1 MSRQEALRSAR
12 VRGKATT
19 TGRTQG
25 VRGPTA
31 PALPADAGAS
41 ARLRVITRHTMDMSL
56 QTYYLTDYATK
67 EQWQNS
73 SIELCQRVIQ
83 TIFSTPPTENSW
95 KALLELFA
103 AWSNIRDIHQWVD
116 DLEPQ
121 INHWHWKMRQS
132 LLGQKHTRGDK
143 KCVYRLVAYLYIQ
156 NVEDTTGQKLR
167 QWSRNAN
174 WQNLKGISLYK
185 VETQAEDIST
195 FLKSQY
201 LQNLYTLE
209 LKSLNP
215 LGNQIGIL
223 FNDIQLNHLKEL
235 IVRSLNLTVK
245 DIIDLSH
252 NSLSQQLT
260 LLDLSSNVIYDQD
273 LPSILTSAAFPNLK
287 TLNISH
293 TKITLDAIRTAI
305 ENSDNTSLEQ
315 IIFER
320 TPAAKEL
327 GTPSLAR

>member
-1 MSRQEALRSAR
+1 
-12 VRGKATT
+12 
-19 TGRTQG
+19 
-25 VRGPTA
+25 
-31 PALPADAGAS
+31 
-41 ARLRVITRHTMDMSL
+41 MDISL
-56 QTYYLTDYATK
+56 QTYYLKEYATK
-67 EQWQNS
+67 EQWQHS
-73 SIELCQRVIQ
+73 SLELCQRVIQ

-103 AWSNIRDIHQWVD
+103 AWSNTRDIHQWVD

-121 INHWHWKMRQS
+121 INHWSWKMRQS

-143 KCVYRLVAYLYIQ
+143 KCVYRLVGYLHIQ

-167 QWSRNAN
+167 QWSQNAN

-195 FLKSQY
+195 FLKSHY
-201 LQNLYTLE
+201 LQNLHALE
-209 LKSLNP
+209 LKALDP
-215 LGNQIGIL
+215 LDNQISIV
-223 FNDIQLNHLKEL
+223 FNDIQLNHLREL
-235 IVRSLNLTVK
+235 VVRSLALTVK

-252 NSLSQQLT
+252 TSLSQHLT
-260 LLDLSSNVIYDQD
+260 LLDISSNFIYDKD

-305 ENSDNTSLEQ
+305 ENSDNTSLER

-327 GTPSLAR
+327 GAPFLDR